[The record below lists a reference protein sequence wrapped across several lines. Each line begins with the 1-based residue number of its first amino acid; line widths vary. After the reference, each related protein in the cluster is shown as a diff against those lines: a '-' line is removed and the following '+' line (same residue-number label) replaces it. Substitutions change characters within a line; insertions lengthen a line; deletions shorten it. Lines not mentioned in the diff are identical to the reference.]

1 MDIINKAK
9 YKYGYLEVQIEGF
22 FTERFINLCRINN
35 IQITKIRNIVP
46 GVVRFEILIKD
57 FKKLRK
63 IARKTKCKV
72 KIKKKSGIYF
82 RITKYKKR
90 KMILI
95 LALLL
100 IVLMIASSCFIWKI
114 EVCGNTYLQ
123 KEKIIKDLKDSG
135 VYIGKFRLNIDKKK
149 VINNMRIVEQDI
161 TWAGLD
167 FDGTKAILTIVEK
180 TRLDEDEIQ
189 NTKIGN
195 IVATKSGI
203 LTRIIPSNGTA
214 IYKEGSYIQK
224 DSVLIEGAIYNKY
237 IENKKVTAKGIVRA
251 NCEYNFDLVY
261 YFNDIEKEY
270 TSKTKYRFNFG
281 TDDKNIINSL
291 NKLYKYDITK
301 SEKKIHIF
309 KFILQFNTYKCK
321 EYVEKN
327 VIKTEDETFAQYEKE
342 SNNLIEKSINENC
355 ENGVLLKKQ
364 YTKEVDDEKI
374 IYHTVY
380 NVEEN
385 IGKFVEADEN
395 VDYLLKREEN
405 NSN

>member
-90 KMILI
+90 KIILI

-100 IVLMIASSCFIWKI
+100 IVLMVASSCFIWKI

-189 NTKIGN
+189 NNKIGN

-251 NCEYNFDLVY
+251 NCEYNFDPVY

-270 TSKTKYRFNFG
+270 TNKTKYRFNFG

-301 SEKKIHIF
+301 REKKIHIF

-327 VIKTEDETFAQYEKE
+327 VIKNEDEIFAQYEKE

>member
-1 MDIINKAK
+1 M
-9 YKYGYLEVQIEGF
+9 
-22 FTERFINLCRINN
+22 
-35 IQITKIRNIVP
+35 
-46 GVVRFEILIKD
+46 
-57 FKKLRK
+57 
-63 IARKTKCKV
+63 
-72 KIKKKSGIYF
+72 
-82 RITKYKKR
+82 
-90 KMILI
+90 
-95 LALLL
+95 
-100 IVLMIASSCFIWKI
+100 
-114 EVCGNTYLQ
+114 Q

-189 NTKIGN
+189 DTKIGN

-270 TSKTKYRFNFG
+270 TNKTKYRFNFG

-327 VIKTEDETFAQYEKE
+327 VIKTEDEIFAQYEKE

-385 IGKFVEADEN
+385 IGRFVEADEN

>member
-63 IARKTKCKV
+63 IARKTKSKV

-90 KMILI
+90 KIILI

-189 NTKIGN
+189 NTKFGN

-270 TSKTKYRFNFG
+270 TNKTKYRFNFG

-327 VIKTEDETFAQYEKE
+327 VIKTEDEIFAQYEKE

>member
-90 KMILI
+90 KIILI

-100 IVLMIASSCFIWKI
+100 IALMITSSCFIWKI

-189 NTKIGN
+189 DTKIGN

-224 DSVLIEGAIYNKY
+224 DSVLIEGAVYNKY

-270 TSKTKYRFNFG
+270 TNKTKYRFNFG

-327 VIKTEDETFAQYEKE
+327 VIKTEDEIFAQYEKE
-342 SNNLIEKSINENC
+342 SNNLIEKIINENC

-385 IGKFVEADEN
+385 IGRFVEADEN

>member
-90 KMILI
+90 KIILI

-100 IVLMIASSCFIWKI
+100 IALMITSSCFIWKI

-189 NTKIGN
+189 DTKIGN

-270 TSKTKYRFNFG
+270 TNKTKYRFNFG

-327 VIKTEDETFAQYEKE
+327 VIKTEDEIFAQYEKE

-385 IGKFVEADEN
+385 IGRFVEADEN

>member
-90 KMILI
+90 KIILI

-100 IVLMIASSCFIWKI
+100 IALMITSSCFIWKI

-189 NTKIGN
+189 DTKIGN

-270 TSKTKYRFNFG
+270 TNKTKYRFNFG

-327 VIKTEDETFAQYEKE
+327 VIKTEDEIFAQYEKE
-342 SNNLIEKSINENC
+342 SNNLIEKIINENC

-385 IGKFVEADEN
+385 IGRFVEADEN

>member
-90 KMILI
+90 KIILI

-100 IVLMIASSCFIWKI
+100 IVLMVASSCFIWKI

-189 NTKIGN
+189 NNKIGN

-270 TSKTKYRFNFG
+270 TNKTKYRFNFG

-301 SEKKIHIF
+301 KEKKIHIF

-327 VIKTEDETFAQYEKE
+327 VIKNEDEIFAQYEKE

>member
-90 KMILI
+90 KIILI

-189 NTKIGN
+189 NTKFGN

-270 TSKTKYRFNFG
+270 TNKTKYRFNFC

-327 VIKTEDETFAQYEKE
+327 VIKTEDEIFAQYEKE

>member
-90 KMILI
+90 KIILI

-100 IVLMIASSCFIWKI
+100 IVLMVASSCFIWKI

-270 TSKTKYRFNFG
+270 TNKTKYRFNFG

-301 SEKKIHIF
+301 REKKIHIF

-327 VIKTEDETFAQYEKE
+327 VIKNEDEIFAQYEKE

>member
-90 KMILI
+90 KIILI

-100 IVLMIASSCFIWKI
+100 IALMITSSCFIWKI

-189 NTKIGN
+189 DTKIGN

-270 TSKTKYRFNFG
+270 TNKTKYRFNFG

-301 SEKKIHIF
+301 NEKKIHIF

-327 VIKTEDETFAQYEKE
+327 VIKTEDEIFAQYEKE

-385 IGKFVEADEN
+385 IGRFVEADEN

>member
-90 KMILI
+90 KIILI

-100 IVLMIASSCFIWKI
+100 IVLMVASSCFIWKI

-189 NTKIGN
+189 NNKIGN

-270 TSKTKYRFNFG
+270 TNKTKYRFNFG

-385 IGKFVEADEN
+385 IGKFVEVDEN

>member
-90 KMILI
+90 KIILI

-100 IVLMIASSCFIWKI
+100 IALMITSSCFIWKI

-189 NTKIGN
+189 DTKIGN

-270 TSKTKYRFNFG
+270 TNKTKYRFNFG

-301 SEKKIHIF
+301 NEKKIHIF

-327 VIKTEDETFAQYEKE
+327 VIKTEDEIFAQYEKE

>member
-90 KMILI
+90 KIILI

-100 IVLMIASSCFIWKI
+100 IVLMVASSCFIWKI

-180 TRLDEDEIQ
+180 TRLDENEIQ
-189 NTKIGN
+189 NNKIGN

-270 TSKTKYRFNFG
+270 TNKTKYRFNFG

-385 IGKFVEADEN
+385 IGKFVEVDEN

>member
-90 KMILI
+90 KIILI

-100 IVLMIASSCFIWKI
+100 IVLMVASSCFIWKI

-189 NTKIGN
+189 NNKIGN

-270 TSKTKYRFNFG
+270 TNKTKYRFNFG

-301 SEKKIHIF
+301 REKKIHIF

-327 VIKTEDETFAQYEKE
+327 VIKNEDEIFAQYEKE